1 MVSPPSGVGDDKERT
16 RSRIDQVIPVA
27 RRLLSFGVD
36 GSGIDRLNVDGLHSI
51 AHLLPKTRG
60 RCGVYELT
68 FADGER
74 YVGQAVD
81 VVARFGAHRMTWT
94 DIVEIAFRRVPR
106 DQLDDVERDQIR
118 RREVAGV
125 RLRNVV
131 HTTGRLGTS
140 DLDLLV
146 PPPEQRRWL
155 ADHQPREIRLGDRPD
170 DPVLRRRTRHQFDR
184 LRTDS
189 RFSSELAHLIG
200 AYLRVTMPAP
210 ELTELSY
217 WTLSALPATNAAT
230 CPRLLTVSVHALE
243 TLYVCHD
250 RPTPQDLQICLN
262 VDEAVARSQLRTRLW
277 LSSIHAVRANYRIR
291 PGVLGLRF
299 PSARAACDALTRPQ
313 IIKAARKLNLDLMRK
328 GPALNWKTHCPNLV
342 ERALSS

>member
-1 MVSPPSGVGDDKERT
+1 MVGDDKERT
-16 RSRIDQVIPVA
+16 RVPVDQVIPVA
-27 RRLLSFGVD
+27 GRLLSFGVD
-36 GSGIDRLNVDGLHSI
+36 ASGVDRLTVDGLNSI
-51 AHLLPKTRG
+51 AHLLPKAGG

-81 VVARFGAHRMTWT
+81 VVARFGAHRKTWT

-106 DQLDDVERDQIR
+106 DRLDEVERDQIR
-118 RREVAGV
+118 WREAAGA

-131 HTTGRLGTS
+131 YTTGRLGAS

-146 PPPEQRRWL
+146 PPSEQRRWL
-155 ADHQPREIRLGDRPD
+155 ADHQPREIRLADRPD
-170 DPVLRRRTRHQFDR
+170 DPVVRRRTRHRFDR

-189 RFSSELAHLIG
+189 RFSGELADLIG
-200 AYLRVTMPAP
+200 AYLRATMPAL
-210 ELTELSY
+210 ERTELSY
-217 WTLSALPATNAAT
+217 WTLSALPGTNAGT
-230 CPRLLTVSVHALE
+230 YPRLFTISVHALE

-250 RPTPQDLQICLN
+250 RRTPRDLQIRLN

-277 LSSIHAVRANYRIR
+277 LSSIRAVRANYRIR

-299 PSARAACDALTRPQ
+299 ASARAARDALTRAPV
-313 IIKAARKLNLDLMRK
+313 IKAARKLNLDLMRK
-328 GPALNWKTHCPNLV
+328 GPALNWKTHCPDLV
-342 ERALSS
+342 EHVLSG